1 MWLEVNIWLEIKS
14 RIWFEI
20 TWFDFTWFEITWSE
34 ITWFDFTWFEIT
46 WSGINWFDFTWFDFS
61 WSEIKSQIWSEIKS
75 RIWFWNQVDLEVWSG
90 RESLRSGSQSSG
102 SLAGGF
108 SRWNWTCKFS
118 VRDCTTSQL
127 STMRCGRQS
136 SRTILST
143 NMAPEPRVE
152 TLAWTGCSGQDF
164 MPFAIR
170 SHYATYWPDVEY
182 SRAYVMM
189 PSGVKLS
196 SQRQYWG
203 TGRV

>member
-1 MWLEVNIWLEIKS
+1 MTISKPKLTILDQIGCHRNKVFSGDFSPTEFNSFELTGPQGSILCDAEQFEIKS
-14 RIWFEI
+14 
-20 TWFDFTWFEITWSE
+20 
-34 ITWFDFTWFEIT
+34 
-46 WSGINWFDFTWFDFS
+46 
-61 WSEIKSQIWSEIKS
+61 K
-75 RIWFWNQVDLEVWSG
+75 IWFWNQVDSEVWSG
-90 RESLRSGSQSSG
+90 RESQRSGSQSSG

-152 TLAWTGCSGQDF
+152 TLAWTGCSGQVF

-182 SRAYVMM
+182 SR
-189 PSGVKLS
+189 
-196 SQRQYWG
+196 
-203 TGRV
+203 T